1 MLSCLEGGDCSVGML
16 VGRQR
21 QHDSIHVVARE
32 KRLVI
37 RHGMGVWNQPAGCMP
52 AARIR
57 LGDSRKANSPHVGED
72 LQMH

>member
-1 MLSCLEGGDCSVGML
+1 MFSCLERGDCGVGML

-21 QHDSIHVVARE
+21 QHDSIHVIARE
-32 KRLVI
+32 ERLVI
-37 RHGMGVWNQPAGCMP
+37 CDGVGVRDQPAGCLP

-72 LQMH
+72 LQVH